1 MTAPEPILDIDNVS
15 YRYGDRVALKGVA
28 LTVMPGDVF
37 ALLGP
42 NGAGKSTLIRTL
54 CGRLKPTSG
63 TVLVGGRNPARS
75 RAARACIGL
84 VPQDIALYP
93 YMTVAENLWVFGR
106 LAGIRGARLASMI
119 DYAVIATGLE
129 DRVDQRVET
138 LSGGYKRRA
147 NIASALLHSPKL
159 LVLDEPTVGV
169 DLDARNSINAVLRS
183 LAESGMSVLI
193 TTHDL
198 DQAASVASSVG
209 IIVQGQIIETGAPDA
224 LVAARFGGDQE
235 LVLLLAEPAR
245 GETEALL
252 TRHGF
257 KPLEEGRHWRGRLS
271 SSGPGVDAL
280 TEELVLAGAQLRET
294 RVRQPGLDSLYA
306 DLTGESEVA

>member
-1 MTAPEPILDIDNVS
+1 MTKPVPVLEIDNVS
-15 YRYGDRVALKGVA
+15 YRYGERVALNKIGLMVRF
-28 LTVMPGDVF
+28 GDVF

-54 CGRLKPTSG
+54 CGRLRPNGG
-63 TVLVGGRNPARS
+63 TVLVDGRNPARS
-75 RAARACIGL
+75 RAARGCIGL

-93 YMTVAENLWVFGR
+93 YMTVAENLSVFGR
-106 LAGIRGARLASMI
+106 LAGVRGVRLTAMI
-119 DYAVIATGLE
+119 DHAVTSTGLQ
-129 DRVDQRVET
+129 DRLDQRVET

-198 DQAASVASSVG
+198 DQAASVASTVG
-209 IIVQGQIIETGAPDA
+209 IIIEGRIVESGAPDA
-224 LVAARFGGDQE
+224 LVAARFGDDQE
-235 LVLLLAEPAR
+235 LVLLLGEPAQ
-245 GETEALL
+245 GKAEALL
-252 TRHGF
+252 LRHGF
-257 KPLEEGRHWRGRLS
+257 KSLEEGRHWRGRMSSTGPSVDQLTAELS
-271 SSGPGVDAL
+271 A
-280 TEELVLAGAQLRET
+280 AGARLREM

>member
-1 MTAPEPILDIDNVS
+1 MTAPTPVLEIDAVS
-15 YRYGDRVALKGVA
+15 YRYGDRVALNNVSLK
-28 LTVMPGDVF
+28 VMRGDVF

-54 CGRLKPTSG
+54 CGRLRPTTG
-63 TVLVGGRNPARS
+63 TVLVYGGNPARS
-75 RAARACIGL
+75 RAARGCIGL

-93 YMTVAENLWVFGR
+93 YMTVAENLSVFGR
-106 LAGIRGARLASMI
+106 LAGIRGARLVTMV
-119 DYAVIATGLE
+119 DQAVTATGLE

-147 NIASALLHSPKL
+147 NIASALLHAPKL

-183 LAESGMSVLI
+183 LSESGMSVLI

-209 IIVQGQIIETGAPDA
+209 IIVQGQVIETGAPDD
-224 LVAARFGGDQE
+224 LVAQRFGDDQE
-235 LVLLLAEPAR
+235 LVLLLAEPAHP
-245 GETEALL
+245 GVAALL
-252 TRHGF
+252 TDRGF
-257 KPLEEGRHWRGRLS
+257 KSLEEGRHWRGRLPS
-271 SSGPGVDAL
+271 EGPGVDTL
-280 TEELVLAGAQLRET
+280 TSELVSAGARLRET

>member
-1 MTAPEPILDIDNVS
+1 MTAPNPVLAIDTVS
-15 YRYGDRVALKGVA
+15 YRYDDRLALNDVS
-28 LTVMPGDVF
+28 LTVLPGDVF

-54 CGRLKPTSG
+54 CGRLKPTTG
-63 TVLVGGRNPARS
+63 KVLIDGRNPAKA
-75 RAARACIGL
+75 RAARASIGL

-93 YMTVAENLWVFGR
+93 YMTVAENLSVFGR
-106 LAGIRGARLASMI
+106 LAGIRGARLAHMI
-119 DYAVIATGLE
+119 EHAVTATGLQ

-147 NIASALLHSPKL
+147 NIASALLHAPKL

-198 DQAASVASSVG
+198 DQAASVASNVG
-209 IIVQGQIIETGAPDA
+209 IIIQGQIVETGAPDD

-245 GETEALL
+245 GDVETLL
-252 TRHGF
+252 TGRGF
-257 KPLEEGRHWRGRLS
+257 KSLEEGRHWRGRLS
-271 SSGPGVDAL
+271 PAGPGVDAL
-280 TEELVLAGAQLRET
+280 TTELVSAGARLRET

-306 DLTGESEVA
+306 DITGESEVA

>member
-1 MTAPEPILDIDNVS
+1 MTAPTPVLEIDAVS
-15 YRYGDRVALKGVA
+15 YRYGDRVALNNVSLK
-28 LTVMPGDVF
+28 VMRGDVF

-54 CGRLKPTSG
+54 CGRLRPTTG
-63 TVLVGGRNPARS
+63 TVLVYGGNPARS
-75 RAARACIGL
+75 RAARGCIGL

-93 YMTVAENLWVFGR
+93 YMTVAENLSVFGR
-106 LAGIRGARLASMI
+106 LAGIRGARLVTMV
-119 DYAVIATGLE
+119 DQAVTATGLE

-147 NIASALLHSPKL
+147 NIASALLHAPKL

-183 LAESGMSVLI
+183 LSESGMSVLI

-198 DQAASVASSVG
+198 DQAASVASNVG
-209 IIVQGQIIETGAPDA
+209 IIVQGQIIETGAPDE
-224 LVAARFGGDQE
+224 LVAQRYGDNQE
-235 LVLLLAEPAR
+235 MVLLLAEPADP
-245 GETEALL
+245 GVAAIL
-252 TRHGF
+252 TNNGF
-257 KPLEEGRHWRGRLS
+257 KSLEEGRHWRGRLS
-271 SSGPGVDAL
+271 SGGPGVDAL
-280 TEELVLAGAQLRET
+280 TSQLVSAGARVRET

-306 DLTGESEVA
+306 DLTGESEVV